1 MATVLIVEDETQ
13 VLLLA
18 QRILQQAGYET
29 LSASTLAEAQA
40 ILHSEHKVDLI
51 FTDITLGDENEAGLQ
66 VGQVAS
72 QLKSLPVIYTTG
84 RGVTDGMIALF
95 AERHA
100 FLPKPWKP
108 ERLIQTVAE
117 LLREP

>member
-1 MATVLIVEDETQ
+1 V
-13 VLLLA
+13 
-18 QRILQQAGYET
+18 
-29 LSASTLAEAQA
+29 
-40 ILHSEHKVDLI
+40 
-51 FTDITLGDENEAGLQ
+51 Q
-66 VGQVAS
+66 VGQVAG

-100 FLPKPWKP
+100 FLPKPWTP